1 MDKINNN
8 VFSQEENEEL
18 DKARRIRSNI
28 IDVLTKEGIP
38 DSPKE
43 IRILNEVLTMQ
54 DNSIF
59 SRAGTRLK
67 SKEISTMET
76 AKEEIIAILKQVK
89 TTGEIIASQDDRE
102 ERSIPVELV
111 KGQLTLVE
119 ESDISEEFAD
129 K

>member
-28 IDVLTKEGIP
+28 IDVLTREGIP

-89 TTGEIIASQDDRE
+89 TTGEIIASVDDRE